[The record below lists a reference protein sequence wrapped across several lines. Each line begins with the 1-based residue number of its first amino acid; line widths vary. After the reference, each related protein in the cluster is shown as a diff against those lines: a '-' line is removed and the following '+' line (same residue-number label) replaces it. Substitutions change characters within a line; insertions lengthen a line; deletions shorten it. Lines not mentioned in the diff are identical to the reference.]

1 MAADFAPDVARSAAN
16 FASAGIQKTATSS
29 LARSVGFEGVLSLE
43 DWEEHLV
50 TRSGRKRTEACTVGS
65 GTSVGA
71 EACTVGS
78 HACSVGTDWHRHTNG
93 QTA

>member
-1 MAADFAPDVARSAAN
+1 M
-16 FASAGIQKTATSS
+16 
-29 LARSVGFEGVLSLE
+29 
-43 DWEEHLV
+43 